1 MVVGSIPTGG
11 TMSILLTLLM
21 KFLVLPFILI
31 IIPILLL
38 IWLVLAYD
46 DSTSPDL
53 SKEKEGGDEGIE

>member
-1 MVVGSIPTGG
+1 
-11 TMSILLTLLM
+11 MSILLTLLM

-53 SKEKEGGDEGIE
+53 SKEKEGGDEGKE